1 MGISINDPNLAHV
14 SETVDDLHH
23 VQPGSIHPPTRH
35 RIQPTPFPSRNATLG
50 TVGQKFTAQGHHP
63 ATLGFLLFSITQR
76 LTQPPHITTTSKQ
89 RHAPKK
95 HIRKKHILIANA
107 FKQAGG
113 GGGAGHPKA
122 ASKVEPSVAQS
133 SVPYLINVGT
143 GIFSTQPHQLLN
155 FRMFKH
161 LIRLQCIVFD
171 RGRGT
176 RWVARRNRI
185 SGSGN
190 SLDSY
195 RWLVE
200 PHTRSCLWIDNAE
213 NDAIKDGHS
222 PAVRIARRLL

>member
-1 MGISINDPNLAHV
+1 MFNPAAFILLLAIAYNP
-14 SETVDDLHH
+14 LHFP
-23 VQPGSIHPPTRH
+23 QGMQLWGPLAKNSLRKGTIQLLLGS
-35 RIQPTPFPSRNATLG
+35 S
-50 TVGQKFTAQGHHP
+50 
-63 ATLGFLLFSITQR
+63 LFSITQR

-107 FKQAGG
+107 FKHAGG

-143 GIFSTQPHQLLN
+143 GISSTQPHQLLN
-155 FRMFKH
+155 FRMFEH
-161 LIRLQCIVFD
+161 LIRLQRIVFD

-190 SLDSY
+190 SLDLY

-200 PHTRSCLWIDNAE
+200 LHTRSCLWIDNAK

-222 PAVRIARRLL
+222 PLQHWGGMTVM